1 MLAQWHQMVKTRDT
15 GMLPEILAND
25 VVLHSPV
32 IHRPVEGKKM
42 VGMYLTAALH
52 TFANENFTYDKEFL
66 SENGAVLEFSTDIDG
81 IFVNGID
88 MITWN
93 EAGKIVDF
101 KVMVRPLK
109 AINLINERMTALLEQ
124 YKAQQ
129 SLA

>member
-1 MLAQWHQMVKTRDT
+1 MLAHWHEMVKTRNIN
-15 GMLPEILAND
+15 MLQKILADN
-25 VVLHSPV
+25 VILHSPI

-52 TFANENFTYDKEFL
+52 TFANKAFTYDREFL
-66 SENGAVLEFSTDIDG
+66 CENGAVLEFSTEIDG

-93 EAGKIVDF
+93 DSGEIIDF

-129 SLA
+129 QV